1 MLVKRGEQ
9 TVNPKHSTK
18 SPAKEDHN
26 TPPQKMKTVVFEQP
40 DSSTTK
46 HATKHVTEKHRRNR
60 EEDKLSNKKGSPE
73 LSLQEKVLILVLLLL
88 LVVVTSLSITWSW
101 NKAQTSLQ
109 TNPERG
115 PDDSDNIN
123 NLSASS
129 TLSNSVFE
137 VVELRELHIEESEES
152 AVNEG
157 GGISASLFNPASY

>member
-26 TPPQKMKTVVFEQP
+26 TPPQKMKTEVFEQP

-46 HATKHVTEKHRRNR
+46 HVTKHVTKPVTEHVTEKHRRNR

-101 NKAQTSLQ
+101 KKAQTSLQ

-157 GGISASLFNPASY
+157 GGI